1 MSDRYSGSKDHHQ
14 GSIDED
20 LIKKNHVT
28 HVKVL
33 HNFKAS
39 NNDELCMKKD
49 DVSMNILK

>member
-1 MSDRYSGSKDHHQ
+1 MSDRYSGTKDQ
-14 GSIDED
+14 AGTDED
-20 LIKKNHVT
+20 FIKNHVT

-49 DVSMNILK
+49 DVSIMF